1 MRRLLLATFVAWPAL
16 LSAQPSAQGSGGFDA
31 SLHGSSTAIIGG
43 EHRVRGRAFEVR
55 GLATL
60 RALPG
65 ATIKARYVG
74 EAPDV
79 DDGPWVETRA
89 DREGVFAL
97 HVAIPET
104 ARGPSRLEVEVG
116 NGERHR
122 TLLHSIRL
130 QNPFIVTLQTDRGF
144 YEPGETVHS
153 WVLMRDRRTLAP
165 LADRE
170 LTIEVDRLGRV
181 TREAV
186 RTDASGVAHLS
197 TPLRDDESPGTYS
210 VRAMIGDTA
219 HQVLDFT
226 VGRRTQERLMAELEW
241 DDAQYTPGQ
250 AFAPRVLVSAPS
262 GAVVRNARVIL
273 HVGDR
278 DPIEM
283 SSDGEGI
290 ARFTTETPAY
300 LADESGTVLVR
311 AEVRHRAHG
320 TAQTSKLLRLAMPLS
335 LTVRGIAGAGA
346 LVPEIPSQLF
356 VHVLDAA
363 GDPPE
368 AGTRVKVRGPGVRPA
383 EHATDEHG
391 LIALDVTLR
400 RGDASRHQSGDCRG
414 NTAASFDVEIE
425 GPRARHARFCVPVW
439 PEVRVRPVANE
450 IVRAPGEPLIIRLRR
465 RPDARRA
472 LVSVALVRDGIL
484 LDSRITRANEVRFD
498 TPNTLGLLQAVT
510 RVVSEPG
517 RAESAESY
525 PAMEP
530 ILVRPAN
537 PSFPE
542 AAPQRPV
549 YSIGSEATV
558 DVHTRPG
565 APGWLAV
572 DVRDL
577 AQHGGERPFRM
588 YFLRAQVRKALF
600 DPATAELDRLA
611 RASLATLARPE
622 TPRVAGELVDEFGR
636 ASGERYAGPDGS
648 IGDIRDPIA
657 AANELKRRG
666 LQPLMMSI
674 ERALL
679 ATDDV
684 TTLVEGNGARRRFR
698 DDLLRE
704 IAPDS
709 EIRTL
714 GDQPVTIAALRD
726 ADDSFGFGTVARRVT
741 RIRLV
746 RALVALSVFLSD
758 DSSHGDELPSRWVSR
773 LVQLG
778 LLEPSDLE
786 DPWGGTLGVRP
797 RPEGTLSVA
806 PNAPDRTLAFPGP
819 DGRLNTRDDIL
830 DPFERVVRAGTP
842 YAQASGED
850 QLMRSLSV
858 IAPGPQALQ
867 LMIQAHERMTRAQLE
882 AQTGDAVTAEASQG
896 MLMGDQVGESFG
908 FGGLG
913 MIGTGGGGGGM
924 GYGRGAGR
932 LGSRTARVPR
942 IRAGHASLSMSGS
955 LRGLVRE
962 EFPGTLHF
970 VPTMPVDAS
979 GTTAVTIPLAHAATT
994 YLVEI
999 VHWRPDGWV
1008 WSTETRV
1015 RVDQDLVVD
1024 APVPRFVTEGDAIK
1038 LPLRAANRTSSPM
1051 EVALSVHPEGELE
1064 LEARTTP
1071 PATIAPND
1079 SHVVEVELTARGG
1092 SGHLRVEGRSSN
1104 VDDATRRPFDVLPN
1118 ARRVVHEVDG
1128 LLAEGQPLMLRV
1140 PRAARPRRGGR
1151 VIVTTGHAMFGGDGA
1166 WLGWAEA
1173 LRGRPTPNSI
1183 GDAADRV
1190 GSMFDDEGNIY
1201 GEPID
1206 IALSLAVLWNTRAHS
1221 DDRARAMLTKLTE
1234 ALVVAEPDEAQ
1245 TEHAALGLLAL
1256 APAIRQANRR
1266 GELGTIVRNLA
1277 QSLRATLERGAT
1289 AFSDAPSMHAVTA
1302 AALAWTGDET
1312 RAREHVRR
1320 ANRALIRFDD
1330 EVWLQARASEHL
1342 ASSQNLAPSAA
1353 LAIAYA
1359 GLDERGAAFE
1369 LVRTLGARAMASRA
1383 AVPRWRRFQGEER
1396 GLASAAAFLI
1406 MGPTR
1411 DSLAIEVDGERRTI
1425 ELAEGVGELS
1435 ELAIDRPGEHR
1446 VRVLDVDAPV
1456 HVRAQTEYALPWQ
1469 STPARRGPF
1478 SVIVTP
1484 PDEPAHRVDHVDT
1497 YTIRIHN
1504 TRPQTLRHA
1513 VLEIDLPTGAELDET
1528 AFEHLERRLVRRPV
1542 HEQKTM
1548 RMELRTLL
1556 PGRSIEIPLRL
1567 RWTVAGRLRGLGV
1580 SAHAAP
1586 RPDRAVV
1593 IAPRVL
1599 EIEGGGR

>member
-1 MRRLLLATFVAWPAL
+1 MRTLLLATLVACPTL
-16 LSAQPSAQGSGGFDA
+16 VSANLVSAQGFDA
-31 SLHGSSTAIIGG
+31 ALHGSSSAVIGG
-43 EHRVRGRAFEVR
+43 EHRLRGRAFEVR

-60 RALPG
+60 RALPN
-65 ATIKARYVG
+65 AIVKARYVG
-74 EAPDV
+74 EAPGV
-79 DDGPWVETRA
+79 EPGPWVETRA
-89 DREGVFAL
+89 DRDGVFTI
-97 HVAIPET
+97 HVAIPDA
-104 ARGPSRLEVEVG
+104 ARGPSRVVLEVG
-116 NGERHR
+116 NGEQRR
-122 TLLHSIRL
+122 TLRHSIQLRNAFTL
-130 QNPFIVTLQTDRGF
+130 TLQTDRGF
-144 YEPGETVHS
+144 YEPGESVHS

-165 LADRE
+165 MADRE
-170 LTIEVDRLGRV
+170 VTLELDRHGRT
-181 TREAV
+181 TRETL
-186 RTDASGVAHLS
+186 RTDASGVAHMRTALS
-197 TPLRDDESPGTYS
+197 EDESPGTYA
-210 VRAMIGDTA
+210 VRAYIGETVHEVVD
-219 HQVLDFT
+219 VT
-226 VGRRTQERLMAELEW
+226 VGRRTQERLMADLEW
-241 DDAQYTPGQ
+241 DDTQYAPGQ
-250 AFAPRVLVSAPS
+250 AFAPRVVVSAPS
-262 GAVVRNARVIL
+262 GAIVRNARVIL

-283 SSDGEGI
+283 MSDGEGI

-300 LADESGTVLVR
+300 LADETGSVLVR
-311 AEVRHRAHG
+311 AEVRHPAHG
-320 TAQTSKLLRLAMPLS
+320 TATTSKLLRLAMPLS

-356 VHVLDAA
+356 VHVLDSA

-368 AGTRVKVRGPGVRPA
+368 AGTRVTVRGPGVRAA
-383 EHATDEHG
+383 EHTTDEHG
-391 LIALDVTLR
+391 LIALDVNLR

-414 NTAASFDVEIE
+414 STAASFDVEIE

-439 PEVRVRPVANE
+439 PEVRVRPVANA
-450 IVRAPGEPLIIRLRR
+450 IVRAPGEPLVVRLRR

-472 LVSVALVRDGIL
+472 LVSVSLVREGMLIE
-484 LDSRITRANEVRFD
+484 SRTTRTDEVRFE
-498 TPNTLGLLQAVT
+498 TPSVLGLLHAVT

-517 RAESAESY
+517 AESAESY

-530 ILVRPAN
+530 ILVRPAD

-549 YSIGSEATV
+549 YSIGSEARV
-558 DVHTRPG
+558 DVQTRPG
-565 APGWLAV
+565 AAGWLAV

-577 AQHGGERPFRM
+577 AQHGGERPFQM
-588 YFLRAQVRKALF
+588 FFLRAQVRKALF
-600 DPATAELDRLA
+600 DPDTPELDRLA
-611 RASLATLARPE
+611 RASLSTLERPE
-622 TPRVAGELVDEFGR
+622 PPRVAGELVDEFGR
-636 ASGERYAGPDGS
+636 ATGSTYPGPDHS
-648 IGDIRDPIA
+648 IGDIRDPLA

-666 LQPLMMSI
+666 MQPLMMAI

-679 ATDDV
+679 DTDDV
-684 TTLVEGNGARRRFR
+684 TTLVEGRGARRRFR

-704 IAPDS
+704 IAPDT

-714 GDQPVTIAALRD
+714 GDQPVTVAALRD
-726 ADDSFGFGTVARRVT
+726 ADDSFGFDTVARRVT

-758 DSSHGDELPSRWVSR
+758 DSTHGDELPSRWVSR

-778 LLEPSDLE
+778 LLQAGDLE

-830 DPFERVVRAGTP
+830 DPFERVVRTGTP

-896 MLMGDQVGESFG
+896 MIMGNEIGESFG

-913 MIGTGGGGGGM
+913 LRGTGAGGGGM

-932 LGSRTARVPR
+932 LGSRSARVPR
-942 IRAGHASLSMSGS
+942 IRAGQASVSMSGS

-1008 WSTETRV
+1008 WSTTTRL

-1064 LEARTTP
+1064 LDARTTP
-1071 PATIAPND
+1071 AATIAPND
-1079 SHVVEVELTARGG
+1079 SNVVEVELTARGG
-1092 SGHLRVEGRSSN
+1092 SGHLRVEGRSPN

-1118 ARRVVHEVDG
+1118 ARRVAHEVDR
-1128 LLAEGQPLMLRV
+1128 LVDDDQSVVLEV
-1140 PRAARPRRGGR
+1140 PRDARPRRGGR
-1151 VIVTTGHAMFGGDGA
+1151 VIVTTGHAMFDAEGA
-1166 WLGWAEA
+1166 WIGWAEA
-1173 LRGRPTPNSI
+1173 MRGRPSPNSV

-1190 GSMFDDEGNIY
+1190 GDMFDDDGELY
-1201 GEPID
+1201 GDPLE
-1206 IALSLAVLWNTRAHS
+1206 IALSLTVLWNTRAHS

-1234 ALVVAEPDEAQ
+1234 TLVVTEPDEAQ
-1245 TEHAALGLLAL
+1245 TEHAAVGLLAL
-1256 APAIRQANRR
+1256 APAIRQADRR
-1266 GELGTIVRNLA
+1266 GELGTILRNLA

-1289 AFSDAPSMHAVTA
+1289 SLSDAPSVHAVCA
-1302 AALAWTGDET
+1302 AALSWTGAER

-1342 ASSQNLAPSAA
+1342 ERSQNLAPSAA
-1353 LAIAYA
+1353 LAIAHA
-1359 GLDERGAAFE
+1359 GLDQREPAFE
-1369 LVRTLGARAMASRA
+1369 LVRTLGVRAMTSR
-1383 AVPRWRRFQGEER
+1383 PTGRWRRFMPEER

-1411 DSLAIEVDGERRTI
+1411 DSLSVEIDGRRQTI
-1425 ELAEGVGELS
+1425 ELREGVGELG
-1435 ELAIDRPGEHR
+1435 ELAIDQPGSHR
-1446 VRVLDVDAPV
+1446 VRVLDADGPV
-1456 HVRAQTEYALPWQ
+1456 HVRVQTEYAVPWR

-1478 SVIVTP
+1478 ALTVTP
-1484 PDEPAHRVDHVDT
+1484 PDDASHRIDHVDT

-1513 VLEIDLPTGAELDET
+1513 IVEIDLPTGAELDET
-1528 AFEHLERRLVRRPV
+1528 AFEGLEQRLVRRPV

-1599 EIEGGGR
+1599 EIRGGAQ